1 MPQRTHYTEL
11 VLHFGKSQNYGRIQR
26 RNRSVTIHKV
36 YNHPH
41 PTPSAS
47 LSNFAKYLYNVAT
60 SIRITRVDVPPAIEV
75 GSQGD
80 LDCAWDEGQD
90 QMYSVKWYQGANE
103 FYRYTPAAKDPIQI
117 FDLVSLDVDR
127 QKSWGGTVRI
137 ANVTLAAGGLFHCEV
152 SADGPT
158 FHTASDYATLNV
170 VGEWAGLVGSS
181 YLARDWVDLT
191 CTSKRSKPAPKVSFR
206 INAEVAA
213 PEWLE
218 PQVDTVDSAGLTTS
232 SRRLRFYLLP
242 ELLQD
247 GDARLQCIAEIP
259 QIYRQVTED
268 LLSTRPPYQASVLDA
283 SAASALPPHLTDN
296 TPNR

>member
-1 MPQRTHYTEL
+1 MIRGPPGVSMGWKT
-11 VLHFGKSQNYGRIQR
+11 SQNLVGILAITALLQD
-26 RNRSVTIHKV
+26 
-36 YNHPH
+36 
-41 PTPSAS
+41 A
-47 LSNFAKYLYNVAT
+47 AT
-60 SIRITRVDVPPAIEV
+60 SIRITKVEVPPAIEV

-170 VGEWAGLVGSS
+170 VDLPDGAPVISGLRSS
-181 YLARDWVDLT
+181 YLPKDWVDLT
-191 CTSKRSKPAPKVSFR
+191 CTSSRSKPAPKVSFR
-206 INAEVAA
+206 INAELAA

-218 PQVDTVDSAGLTTS
+218 PQVDTLDSAGLTTS

-247 GDARLQCIAEIP
+247 GDARLQCVAEIP

-283 SAASALPPHLTDN
+283 SAASGTRIGSWLQVTPILSALLLASAAHCLLL
-296 TPNR
+296 